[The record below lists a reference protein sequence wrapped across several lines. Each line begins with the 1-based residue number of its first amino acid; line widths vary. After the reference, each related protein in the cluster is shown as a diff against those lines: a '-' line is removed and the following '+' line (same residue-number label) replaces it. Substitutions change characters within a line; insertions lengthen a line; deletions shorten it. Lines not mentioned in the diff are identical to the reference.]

1 MVRFL
6 FPFSIKSRG
15 RLRFVAANSK
25 DIIKTQFCMTYMVAY
40 GRSKPL
46 SYQRSQAVPNMA
58 YIWIAE
64 FQTRD
69 CPHFHLFS
77 SIELMGDLGNG
88 SYLCKCLDK
97 IFLLDGGVCVDIHA
111 REIDQTTRRPDDQTT
126 INIMKEFYLELLRQ
140 S

>member
-1 MVRFL
+1 
-6 FPFSIKSRG
+6 
-15 RLRFVAANSK
+15 
-25 DIIKTQFCMTYMVAY
+25 
-40 GRSKPL
+40 
-46 SYQRSQAVPNMA
+46 MA

-77 SIELMGDLGNG
+77 SIELMGSWQY

-111 REIDQTTRRPDDQTT
+111 REIKKTT